1 MPTYSYNDAL
11 PTDTD
16 KARSLLGDTDANDW
30 LFSNEHIAAVLTQQG
45 GLAKGVAYL
54 ANELVARFGRQPTR
68 MSDQGTTVD
77 YGERLAA
84 WRAIA
89 GSAVQDTGG
98 YAGASGTLGKTAPV
112 QPAAWC
118 PDANDRAY
126 RGDPYRR
133 GGK

>member
-11 PTDTD
+11 LTNID
-16 KARSLLGDTDANDW
+16 KVRSLLGDTDAADW
-30 LFSNEHIAAVLTQQG
+30 LFSNEHITAVLDQQG
-45 GLAKGVAYL
+45 SLASGVAYL

-68 MSDQGTTVD
+68 MSDLGTTVD

-89 GSAVQDTGG
+89 GSAVPDTSG
-98 YAGASGTLGKTAPV
+98 YAGATGTLGKTALV
-112 QPAAWC
+112 QPTAWW